1 MSARPS
7 AWCSTNCKEMPGQVL
22 DIASPLTTP
31 LGTPDPTYVS
41 QTNPGIG
48 HGLDGSPDLMFVNT
62 IQATSDV
69 EASPRPNG
77 AGNFRRLTFG

>member
-1 MSARPS
+1 
-7 AWCSTNCKEMPGQVL
+7 MPGQVL
-22 DIASPLTTP
+22 DIASPLATP

-48 HGLDGSPDLMFVNT
+48 NGLDGSPDLMFVNT

-69 EASPRPNG
+69 EEVRARTAPAIFAGSRFADLPRHPQ
-77 AGNFRRLTFG
+77 LLVDL